1 LPRIQPRS
9 GLLAKSD
16 QRRAKGG
23 LPHAR

>member
-23 LPHAR
+23 RPHAR